1 MPITK
6 EGLERDSWYP
16 VGEVAKRLDKSDQ
29 TIRRYI
35 NNYRSLRAT
44 KKSDGRWYVKGS
56 QLIAFIDSTLI
67 EE

>member
-1 MPITK
+1 MPISK
-6 EGLERDSWYP
+6 EGLDRDAWYT
-16 VGEVAKRLDKSDQ
+16 VREVAKFLDKSDQ

-35 NNYRSLRAT
+35 NTYKSLRAT

-56 QLIAFIDSTLI
+56 ELRSFIDSTI